1 MAKVVA
7 SKVTAGS
14 TGGTIDVSLSSHIVN
29 DVVFVMVS
37 GLNGTDIS
45 FPAGWQSVGAL
56 NNSGSA
62 RNFIAYQRVTSAPLA
77 NPTVTSTNASFDL
90 GAVSVTV
97 RGADVSTATSA
108 VDTFG
113 QTTSGSAFTVTSPAL
128 TTSAANE
135 LILLFTSGERSTEDP
150 FLQAGDG
157 IDLAYVNDSGS
168 HYVLGAGY
176 TYSPTTT
183 SPQYTTVIADDGTGG
198 IGIFAV
204 AIVDD
209 GNGDNAGYPKQGG
222 TANLLC
228 INVGD
233 HGEAVT
239 GQVDVTDVAFTPQMS
254 SITSNESSVS
264 YTTVND
270 SFSGEGN
277 LHKLFPN
284 ALGVA
289 LQANSP
295 ESPNYI
301 MRGLEFTTSVDL
313 SNSKIVFSAL
323 SEPYMESLDN
333 MGRVIGFGDGTNA
346 SMFLYDGSDS
356 TVKSTLG
363 IQTYLIDTSATG
375 YEIETYG
382 AGSLS
387 WSGVDHIIHGCK
399 PTNYGGRYFYTG
411 PIYTLDTMTMLGGSS
426 TTPATFD
433 DCAKT
438 AVGGALNTVGNQS
451 GQTQGQ
457 FYSLQDIQIG
467 DGTAGVYWQSQ
478 YQAIE
483 FPSAYDYDS
492 GIVQAQMDAGALTF
506 SIYASSSD
514 TMDFD
519 ITTFNMGNFHLWE
532 VNASSSA
539 SATYSFASCN
549 VLNADPTIQ
558 GLGVGTYAGI
568 SFIGCKEL
576 TLNGFNNAATRTLGS
591 ATLSNCVD
599 TYAVTVTNQDEFEA
613 LQDVDFAGNNYSIRI
628 TGNHGGATWSGSG
641 MTVAGGTGSY
651 DIRYE
656 GTGTLTIEMDIG
668 SGWTQPRAEATTGT
682 LTIST
687 PTTSLTVN
695 SNVAASDIK
704 IFDTGTQTIEASAT
718 GTTASTTA
726 AGTYD
731 ITVMKAGYL
740 PQRQT
745 GVVLGATSVTVDITL
760 IADPIYS
767 ASHGLTYTTDF
778 SYNRSTKALTLSTR
792 QEGRD
797 FYSALIDAFIAQSSL
812 DNTQFD
818 FQAVGP
824 DSIFFLED
832 AEIIDSAS
840 EDNWKGAGIRYLN
853 SSDVVTAEWCSVKSA
868 GTIPAGGQ
876 GEYQQVDGSGTTDLR
891 ATGAVDQII
900 QIYGDATHG
909 NFDYRDHLVIKY
921 QLNGYREARAD
932 VPDLAGVSTLEPFE
946 YSVALEPVAI
956 SAATGDPAIT
966 ITVTD
971 HGASP
976 VTWNSKDFSIT
987 VQYSGADSGEDILR
1001 ELNYNL
1007 SLDTTY
1013 QGKDPFN
1020 WPEMV
1025 LEAGSAYE
1033 TLRGITEGGTGA
1045 TLKGVR
1051 VVNGSGDPHPDF
1063 TRFQADDGTYYVVP
1077 VTATGQIT
1085 SIVSGSRVRIYNETT
1100 ATETYN
1106 DVPGTSYSV
1115 NYTDG
1120 TTYSSGDVIK
1130 IYITQTS
1137 GTTAKLPFTTTAV
1150 ASTTGW
1156 TALAAQ
1162 EDDDVYNQYALNGSS
1177 ITKFTA
1183 DYVNDEVDLT
1193 VASNFSG
1200 EELYAWW
1207 AYNLTTSQGIADFYG
1222 GIVAQDA
1229 ANIKIENSVVSIYL
1243 DNTTASNVYQTDN
1256 IRVYRV
1262 DEAYPV
1268 KNPTTGGG
1276 GIDVVWRDRVYIAV
1290 TGSGVTSQDKTDI
1303 KNLVFDEVMEGS
1315 ETFKEQVRLMR
1326 AEAAGE
1332 LAVSG
1337 STVTI
1342 RDAADTKDRIT
1353 ATVDANGQRTSVTV
1367 DGS

>member
-14 TGGTIDVSLSSHIVN
+14 AGATITVALSSHQVD
-29 DVVFVMVS
+29 DVVFIFVS
-37 GLNGTDIS
+37 GLNATS
-45 FPAGWQSVGAL
+45 MTQPAGWQSIGSL
-56 NNSGSA
+56 SNSGSA
-62 RNFIAYQRVTSAPLA
+62 RNVCYYQRVVTAPLA
-77 NPTVTSTNASFDL
+77 DPTITHTGSFDM

-97 RGADVSTATSA
+97 RGADVSTTTSA
-108 VDTFG
+108 FDAFG
-113 QTTSGSAFTVTSPAL
+113 QTITSSGLKATSPAF
-128 TTSAANE
+128 TASAANN
-135 LILLFTSGERSTEDP
+135 LLLTFCSGERSTEDP
-150 FLQAGDG
+150 FFAAGDC
-157 IDLAYVNDSGS
+157 IDLAYITDGGGHFSI
-168 HYVLGAGY
+168 GAGY
-176 TYSPTTT
+176 TYTPSTTT
-183 SPQYTTVIADDGTGG
+183 PQYSVYTADDGNNS
-198 IGIFAV
+198 IGIFV
-204 AIVDD
+204 VSIVDD
-209 GNGDNAGYPKQGG
+209 GSGDNAGYSSQGSAA
-222 TANLLC
+222 TL
-228 INVGD
+228 ININEAD
-233 HGEAVT
+233 HEEAITGE
-239 GQVDVTDVAFTPQMS
+239 VDVTDVAFTPQMS
-254 SITSNESSVS
+254 SITSNESGNSF
-264 YTTVND
+264 TTVND
-270 SFSGEGN
+270 SFSTDGIT
-277 LHKLFPN
+277 HKLFPN
-284 ALGVA
+284 GLGLS
-289 LQANSP
+289 LQANSA
-295 ESPNYI
+295 ESPNY
-301 MRGLEFTTSVDL
+301 MVRGLEYTTALDL
-313 SNSKIVFSAL
+313 SNSKLVISAQ
-323 SEPYMESLDN
+323 SDPYVETLDN
-333 MGRVIGFGDGTNA
+333 MGRTIGFGDGTNA
-346 SMFLYDGSDS
+346 SMFLYDGSDAA
-356 TVKSTLG
+356 VKTSLG
-363 IQTYLIDTSATG
+363 IQTFLIDTSATG

-382 AGSLS
+382 AGSLDWTS
-387 WSGVDHIIHGCK
+387 VDHVIHGVK
-399 PTNYGGRYFYTG
+399 PTNYGGRYFYFG
-411 PIYTLDTMTMLGGSS
+411 PLYKLSTMEMVGGSS
-426 TTPATFD
+426 TTPCSLN
-433 DCAKT
+433 DCAKV
-438 AVGGALNTVGNQS
+438 AVGGALNTVSNQN
-451 GQTQGQ
+451 GQTTGQ
-457 FYSLQDIQIG
+457 FYSLQDIQVG
-467 DGTAGVYWQSQ
+467 DGSTAVYWQSQ

-483 FPSAYDYDS
+483 FPSAYNYDT
-492 GIVQAQMDAGALTF
+492 GIVQAQMDAGALKF

-519 ITTFNMGNFHLWE
+519 ITTFNMGNLHLWE

-558 GLGVGTYAGI
+558 GLGVATYAGI

-576 TLNGFNNAATRTLGS
+576 TLNGFNSASTKTVGS
-591 ATLSNCVD
+591 ATISNCVD

-656 GTGTLTIEMDIG
+656 GTGTLTVEMDIG

-760 IADPIYS
+760 IADPIYT

-778 SYNRSTKALTLSTR
+778 SYNRSTKKLTLSTR

-840 EDNWKGAGIRYLN
+840 EDNWKGAGIRYLD

-876 GEYQQVDGSGTTDLR
+876 GEYQQVAGSGTTDLR

-909 NFDYRDHLVIKY
+909 NFDYRSHLVIKY
-921 QLNGYREARAD
+921 QINGYREARAD
-932 VPDLAGVSTLEPFE
+932 VPGLAGVSTLEPFE

-976 VTWNSKDFSIT
+976 VTWNSKDWSIT

-1063 TRFQADDGTYYVVP
+1063 TRFQADDGTYYTVP

-1137 GTTAKLPFTTTAV
+1137 GTTAKLPFTTTVV

-1183 DYVNDEVDLT
+1183 DYINDEVDLT

-1222 GIVAQDA
+1222 GLVAQDA
-1229 ANIKIENSVVSIYL
+1229 ANLKIENSVVNMYL

-1256 IRVYRV
+1256 IRVYRA

-1268 KNPTTGGG
+1268 KNPTSGGG

-1290 TGSGVTSQDKTDI
+1290 TGSGVTSQDKQDI

-1315 ETFKEQVRLMR
+1315 ETFKEATRLMR
-1326 AEAAGE
+1326 AEAAGKV
-1332 LAVSG
+1332 AVSG
-1337 STVTI
+1337 NTVTF

-1353 ATVDANGQRTSVTV
+1353 ATVDEQGQRTSITT
-1367 DGS
+1367 DAS